1 MRSPLVNGL
10 TLIVLTLLGAACVSP
25 NENAA
30 EVIPDVPYD
39 LLGPVNTT
47 TTTPVPEDEGRFE
60 LDLFF
65 LAEDNTLWRVTR
77 AREQSPGIQEVLDA
91 LVAGPSESEFE
102 LIPLLARLSESLNPI
117 ASQPTGGLLSITV
130 ADEAQFRENN
140 TRFTTQVLVCTMTQ
154 LPNVNAIQL
163 RDTIGPIPL
172 ANIDSESIGE
182 VASPSNYNNCEA
194 GNIADIPDQAD
205 PGAADEPDPNEE
217 EQSDG

>member
-1 MRSPLVNGL
+1 MRLRYF
-10 TLIVLTLLGAACVSP
+10 IALTLLAAACVSP
-25 NENAA
+25 QENTA

-47 TTTPVPEDEGRFE
+47 TTVSVPDDEGRFD

-154 LPNVNAIQL
+154 LPNVTALQL

-172 ANIDSESIGE
+172 SNIDSESIGE
-182 VASPSNYNNCEA
+182 IADPSNYNDCEA
-194 GNIADIPDQAD
+194 DNL
-205 PGAADEPDPNEE
+205 AALPDPTDADTTDETDSVEDDSTVEE
-217 EQSDG
+217 TDE

>member
-1 MRSPLVNGL
+1 MRVRYFIM
-10 TLIVLTLLGAACVSP
+10 LILLATACVSP
-25 NENAA
+25 NESTA
-30 EVIPDVPYD
+30 EVIPDVPFD
-39 LLGPVNTT
+39 LLGPVNTST
-47 TTTPVPEDEGRFE
+47 TIAVPEDEGRFD

-65 LAEDNTLWRVTR
+65 LAEDDTLWRVTR

-117 ASQPTGGLLSITV
+117 ASQPIEGLLSITV

-154 LPNVNAIQL
+154 LPNVSAIQL

-172 ANIDSESIGE
+172 SNIDSESIGE
-182 VASPSNYNNCEA
+182 VANPADYNDCEA
-194 GNIADIPDQAD
+194 GNIADLADLTDPTAVEEPNSEDGQAD
-205 PGAADEPDPNEE
+205 GEE
-217 EQSDG
+217 TDG